1 MFLNRHSNLVPEF
14 QATYTILSPDVAR
27 LSTTITNVQ
36 VGVFQMSHNG
46 LEPVKDTSTMFL
58 SNQEFAGDASTG
70 LTVMLEG
77 TRPMMVEV
85 QALCVRSEQVCVSRN
100 AFRF

>member
-1 MFLNRHSNLVPEF
+1 
-14 QATYTILSPDVAR
+14 
-27 LSTTITNVQ
+27 
-36 VGVFQMSHNG
+36 MSAAG

-85 QALCVRSEQVCVSRN
+85 QALCVRADHVRPIPSQTAWLLVIRLLAELRDG
-100 AFRF
+100 

>member
-1 MFLNRHSNLVPEF
+1 
-14 QATYTILSPDVAR
+14 
-27 LSTTITNVQ
+27 
-36 VGVFQMSHNG
+36 MSQNG
-46 LEPVKDTSTMFL
+46 LQPVKDTSTMFL

-85 QALCVRSEQVCVSRN
+85 QALCVRSQHVRPCLQQVSGFVLVLSLSLFFSFHLR
-100 AFRF
+100 AALPP